1 MVQIFNSMRSATLI
15 FYFLLFTFYFS
26 SAQDTLPK
34 FTVIDKGNNRI
45 QIKWINPYH
54 TCNQMLIQRSF
65 DSSKNFKTIFT
76 VSSPNLPVNGYVD
89 NAAPIN
95 NMYYRIFYVLEG
107 GNYFFSV
114 SQRPIQ
120 LGMYSKK
127 DTASSMEYTDNRQI
141 VIQKGDNTIRI
152 LDIKQFQRFRDSMLV
167 QTKDTLFSRTFDTI
181 VIKPFIP
188 KAVFIPSIY
197 VFTEKEGY
205 VKIVLPDANEKHYR
219 IRFYEMDSSFLFE
232 IKRIK
237 ASFLIVD
244 KTNFV
249 HAGWF
254 MFELYEDDKL
264 KEKNKVHIPKDF

>member
-1 MVQIFNSMRSATLI
+1 MRSARLI
-15 FYFLLFTFYFS
+15 FAFLLFTFYFS

-34 FTVIDKGNNRI
+34 FTIIDKGNNRI

-65 DSSKNFKTIFT
+65 DSSKNFKTIFA
-76 VSSPNLPVNGYVD
+76 VPSPNLPVNGYVD
-89 NAAPIN
+89 NAAAIN

-120 LGMYSKK
+120 LGMYLKK
-127 DTASSMEYTDNRQI
+127 DTASSIEYTDNRQI
-141 VIQKGDNTIRI
+141 IIKKGDSTIRI
-152 LDIKQFQRFRDSMLV
+152 LDIKQFQQFRDSMLV
-167 QTKDTLFSRTFDTI
+167 QTKDTLFSKAFDTI

-188 KAVFIPSIY
+188 KAVFIPSTH

-205 VKIVLPDANEKHYR
+205 VKIVLPDANEKQYR
-219 IRFYEMDSSFLFE
+219 IRFYEIDSSFLFE
-232 IKRIK
+232 MKRIK
-237 ASFLIVD
+237 ASFLIID
-244 KTNFV
+244 KTNFI

-264 KEKNKVHIPKDF
+264 KEKNKVYIPKDF